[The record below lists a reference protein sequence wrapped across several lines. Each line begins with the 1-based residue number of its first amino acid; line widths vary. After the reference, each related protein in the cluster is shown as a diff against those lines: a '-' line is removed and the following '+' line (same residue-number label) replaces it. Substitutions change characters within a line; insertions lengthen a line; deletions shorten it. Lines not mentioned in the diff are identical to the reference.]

1 MEKKRDGI
9 LINAWLVPGQ
19 HDTLIEHWQGTP
31 KGDRSAIIIAALELY
46 FKLPAHKR
54 RDPLHA
60 VREDT
65 EWLKDAM
72 NQLPEVMRDI
82 ITELLAEMPSTPV
95 QSNGRHHEESED
107 DLTRERDKT
116 MRKNKW

>member
-19 HDTLIEHWQGTP
+19 HDALIEHWTGTP

-46 FKLPAHKR
+46 FKLPADKR
-54 RDPLHA
+54 RDPLHL

-72 NQLPEVMRDI
+72 NQLPEVMRQI
-82 ITELLAEMPSTPV
+82 ITDLLAEMPSAPIS
-95 QSNGRHHEESED
+95 SNGHHSEPTED
-107 DLTRERDKT
+107 ELTREREKM